1 MTFSRLLVLFSCVL
15 FAASVHADDATSLE
29 TAFPKE
35 VRPFL
40 QKYCADCHNA
50 DEMTSGVRVDDLD
63 AKLEDRRLKL
73 WEGIQRVVQSG
84 KMPPKEEDQPT
95 EPERKALLGWIERGL
110 DMARSR
116 PTPKNGGARRLTV
129 AQYRNTLRELLLLD
143 DELTETLPPD
153 AVSKDGFVNNQ
164 ETLALSPLLLESC
177 FEIAETALDR
187 CLVDVTAK
195 PTIQKFRVELGRG
208 INAAP
213 CPDKLI
219 LGADSLLLENADF
232 VVTEPAIEKP
242 FPFAPFAMQRKF
254 RFIEG
259 YQGNDTVRGWRE
271 YDSLYHAVFAC
282 MRGTHGYPKGHAY
295 ETVPEGLLLRTAIPS
310 GEIFGVESTYGP
322 RANFKISLREL
333 PDHGRFRVTVTAAKY
348 DDGLLLDSGTMA
360 QPLGSETRPVSGQVT
375 VSQPQ
380 GQVSVVIPAEGV
392 YQVDLHKAS
401 PGDAEPE
408 KPKDVTLTLGVRS
421 FSGVLNQPAF
431 LIVRLPQGAIDVT
444 ATSAGTTPI
453 ERLVFTPLA
462 ADDEPHRRFAQFETR
477 SPRVGV
483 HVGLRRDCG
492 STLSPVGNPQTV
504 TGDEFSTFVFE
515 GAIRNFPS
523 PDVEKDNVN
532 YLAGIREIGVRSE
545 YTDGR
550 DIPRLLIRSV
560 EFEGPYYDAWPPATH
575 TSILGAAAADQPASG
590 RSPEDE
596 LAAARTIL
604 RRFATRAYR
613 RPVTETEETAL
624 TRVYLESRQGGA
636 GFQSGLRDALLVVLT
651 SPQFLMIVETSR
663 GPEPEP
669 LDNYELASKL
679 SYFLWNGPP
688 DEKLLE
694 LAAAG
699 RLRES
704 LDTELDRLVA
714 DPKFDRFAEE
724 FGAQWLAL
732 EKFAV
737 LEPDRKRFPK
747 LTRDARAQLRR
758 EPVEFLKYLAREN
771 LSSRNLIAS
780 DFVVANE
787 VVASYYDLAD
797 RTETGFAFTA
807 IPHGRAE
814 LGGLLSQPAILAG
827 LSDGREGNPIKRGA
841 WLARRIVAEPPDDP
855 PPNVPTVK
863 EDPTLSLRQR
873 LEQHRNQMGC
883 AECHS
888 KIDPWGLALEQFGA
902 DGRKKTEP
910 VDARSILPDGTEVAG
925 FDDLRRHLAEVRLD
939 QVAFSLLKHLET
951 YGNGR
956 TLSYAELATLRREA
970 VRLRPEGYRLRDL
983 LRYVVH
989 SPMFLEK

>member
-50 DEMTSGVRVDDLD
+50 DEMTSGVRVDHLD

-95 EPERKALLGWIERGL
+95 EPERKALLGWIDRGL

-208 INAAP
+208 INSAP

-360 QPLGSETRPVSGQVT
+360 QPLGSETQPVSGQVI

-401 PGDAEPE
+401 PADAEPE
-408 KPKDVTLTLGVRS
+408 KPKDVTLTLGGRS
-421 FSGVLNQPAF
+421 FSGVLNQPAS

-444 ATSAGTTPI
+444 AVSAGTTPI
-453 ERLVFTPLA
+453 ERLVVTPL
-462 ADDEPHRRFAQFETR
+462 DVQDELHRRFSQFERR
-477 SPRVGV
+477 SPRIGV

-575 TSILGAAAADQPASG
+575 TNIFGAAAADRPASG
-590 RSPEDE
+590 GSPEDE

-624 TRVYLESRQGGA
+624 TRVYLESRQAGA

-699 RLRES
+699 RRPGGCGSRSTRNSTGWSPTRSSTGSPRSSGRSGS
-704 LDTELDRLVA
+704 LS
-714 DPKFDRFAEE
+714 K
-724 FGAQWLAL
+724 
-732 EKFAV
+732 
-737 LEPDRKRFPK
+737 
-747 LTRDARAQLRR
+747 
-758 EPVEFLKYLAREN
+758 
-771 LSSRNLIAS
+771 SSPSSNRIAS
-780 DFVVANE
+780 
-787 VVASYYDLAD
+787 
-797 RTETGFAFTA
+797 GF
-807 IPHGRAE
+807 
-814 LGGLLSQPAILAG
+814 
-827 LSDGREGNPIKRGA
+827 
-841 WLARRIVAEPPDDP
+841 
-855 PPNVPTVK
+855 
-863 EDPTLSLRQR
+863 
-873 LEQHRNQMGC
+873 
-883 AECHS
+883 
-888 KIDPWGLALEQFGA
+888 
-902 DGRKKTEP
+902 
-910 VDARSILPDGTEVAG
+910 RS
-925 FDDLRRHLAEVRLD
+925 
-939 QVAFSLLKHLET
+939 
-951 YGNGR
+951 
-956 TLSYAELATLRREA
+956 
-970 VRLRPEGYRLRDL
+970 
-983 LRYVVH
+983 
-989 SPMFLEK
+989 